1 MQKIAVLF
9 VCLGNIC
16 RSPAAEGTFR
26 HLVKQAGL
34 EHAFHIDSCGT
45 SAYHIGEPA
54 NARSRRTAARHGIT
68 LTSRAR
74 QLQLSDFQTFD
85 HILAMDRSNLQDIQR
100 MAPADP
106 HATITLFRT
115 FDPEAK
121 SDRVP
126 DVPDPY
132 YGGDDGFE
140 EVQQI
145 MLRTGASFLRHIR
158 EAAHE

>member
-1 MQKIAVLF
+1 MHKTAVLF

-26 HLVKQAGL
+26 HLVKEAGL

-74 QLQLSDFQTFD
+74 QLQLDDFQTFD
-85 HILAMDRSNLQDIQR
+85 HILAMDRSNLQDVLR
-100 MAPADP
+100 MAPAESR
-106 HATITLFRT
+106 ATIALFRT
-115 FDPEAK
+115 FDPEANPEK
-121 SDRVP
+121 VA

-145 MLRTGASFLRHIR
+145 MLRTSQSFLRHIR
-158 EAAHE
+158 GVVHE